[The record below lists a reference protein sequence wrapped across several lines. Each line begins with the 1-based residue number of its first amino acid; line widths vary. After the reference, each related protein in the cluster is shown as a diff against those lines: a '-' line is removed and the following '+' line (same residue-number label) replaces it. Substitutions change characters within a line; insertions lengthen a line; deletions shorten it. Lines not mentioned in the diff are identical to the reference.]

1 MRLRRL
7 SPRLYKWVA
16 LGVVFLLL
24 FGWLLASPASAG
36 RSAKATYHALP
47 TPVRGLVPDSAEQS
61 LGGGVDAITRFF
73 AFGQPSRL
81 INLDLRLVD
90 SSVAPTGWSSSHT
103 LDLEWTDLGDGIVY
117 ELRAGH
123 GPRAGTGGV
132 DVTLGTFSNP
142 KAKVALP
149 GDGEWFVRVRPMAG
163 GDVGRATSFGPF
175 RVDSTAPPA
184 PVLEPILPPPGY
196 SFSLS
201 WSPVSDTSGIAAY
214 EVERKVGVTAFH
226 SVGRTSSLSHLEDQL
241 GNGAYTYRIRS
252 VNGAGTLSLPS
263 NEQKVTVK
271 APMTNPGK
279 GSFLYG
285 IHANYTSFMKIWDI
299 STPSKYASVDEV
311 PSSIKTAYLGD
322 GYGFE
327 VANSTLIA
335 KTREIVGTE
344 RNTLAI
350 SEKLFIW
357 LFEYADYDSGKLTAS
372 QRGDAGGL
380 QSAGETY
387 DRRLGI
393 CGDLATLYITMLRI
407 AGVPARPVH
416 GYLDNPNASVGDFH
430 VWVEVWVGASLKS
443 GDPSDTR
450 DDWMTVDV
458 SGISDDPFDVDALM
472 VYFGIFNPEYLAL
485 GLNADYDDSSW
496 NAWAQFGWSINPG
509 MPNPQFVAL
518 GKPIEVGSEQKDL
531 YFNPTTK
538 KRVLVEA
545 NGDPP
550 QGYTM
555 FFPGVTVV
563 SKKRIDY
570 GVNVNGTE
578 PVNAT
583 IRIRYPDADAFAA
596 ILPWQSVI
604 YTIYSNSPTVDKEP
618 GKQYTRLDPLGY
630 VIWEDRFD

>member
-1 MRLRRL
+1 M
-7 SPRLYKWVA
+7 YKWVA

-24 FGWLLASPASAG
+24 FGWLLVSPASAG
-36 RSAKATYHALP
+36 RAAKSTYHALP
-47 TPVRGLVPDSAEQS
+47 SPMRGLVPDSTERS
-61 LGGGVDAITRFF
+61 MGTTIDSITRFF
-73 AFGQPSRL
+73 AFGQPGRL

-90 SSVAPTGWSSSHT
+90 SSVAPTGWSSDHSLH
-103 LDLEWTDLGDGIVY
+103 LDWTDLGKGVTY

-123 GPRAGTGGV
+123 GARAGTGGV
-132 DVTLGTFSNP
+132 DIMLGTFPDSE
-142 KAKVALP
+142 ATVALP
-149 GDGEWFVRVRPMAG
+149 GDGEWFVRVRPKAG
-163 GDVGRATSFGPF
+163 DDLGRATSFGPF
-175 RVDSTAPPA
+175 RVDSTAPSA
-184 PVLEPILPPPGY
+184 PVLDPILPPPGY

-201 WSPVSDTSGIAAY
+201 WTGVSDTSGIVGY
-214 EVERKVGVTAFH
+214 EVERKVGGTGFH
-226 SVGRTSSLSHLEDQL
+226 SVGRTAALTHLEDQL
-241 GNGAYTYRIRS
+241 GNGAYTYRIRA
-252 VNGAGTLSLPS
+252 VNGAGTFSMPS
-263 NEQKVTVK
+263 NEQQVTVK

-279 GSFLYG
+279 GSFDYG
-285 IHANYTSFMKIWDI
+285 VHANYTSFMKIWDI
-299 STPSKYASVDEV
+299 STPSKYATVDQVPASVK
-311 PSSIKTAYLGD
+311 SAYLTD

-327 VANSTLIA
+327 IANATLVQ
-335 KTREIVGTE
+335 KTRELVGTE
-344 RNTLAI
+344 RNTLVIA
-350 SEKLFIW
+350 ETLFVW
-357 LFEYADYDSGKLTAS
+357 LFEYADYDSNKLFAS
-372 QRGDAGGL
+372 QKGNAGGL

-387 DRRLGI
+387 DRKLGI

-416 GYLDNPNASVGDFH
+416 GYLDNPNAGVGDFH

-443 GDPSDTR
+443 GDLTDTR

-485 GLNADYDDSSW
+485 GLNADYDDASW

-509 MPNPQFVAL
+509 MGEPIFNAT
-518 GKPIEVGSEQKDL
+518 GKPVEVGSEQKDL

-538 KRVLVEA
+538 KRVLVEP

-570 GVNVNGTE
+570 GVNVNGAE

-604 YTIYSNSPTVDKEP
+604 YTIYTDSPTVQKEP
-618 GKQYTRLDPLGY
+618 GKPYTRLDSLGY
-630 VIWEDRFD
+630 VVWEDRFD